1 MDKNNNQKSINEMA
15 KEVNA
20 AEQGMK
26 VSGNGNGNGKQ
37 VQNPADS
44 QNRMNMTAMNDA
56 AGQCGIKEDGKGG
69 KAAGRQEMDDKMK
82 RELDEFGFTVTSATD
97 IQNREFEEEP
107 CLVQGLITRGLNILS
122 GYRKKGKSWLAL
134 YLANQ
139 VAGGGDFWGRPTEHG
154 SVLYMALED
163 NDRRIHERLDTLL
176 EGEAV
181 QGKLAFT
188 YEVWKGKVSPF
199 QGIENYIKC
208 NKDTKLVIIDVLQK
222 IRGSKSDNQTE
233 YAHDYNELGALQR
246 IAQKYGISILVITH
260 DRKMR
265 DNNDWINNICGGVG
279 IPSAADTIM
288 SLDVKS
294 ENDEGKDAI
303 MRVTGRDIPE
313 KTLKIHFGNEN
324 CRWEYVGAIDDVEFA
339 ELEDKY
345 KLSPIVRTVKTLLDE
360 NNGEWSGTSSDL
372 LKEGERVTGKA
383 IAKSVA
389 SLGREMNK
397 FDRFF
402 EKDSIRHSKPDSN
415 GGKGGRIHRFT
426 RNGEDMQEHGEY
438 IQQTID
444 PEAMGNGCCIPD
456 DMGQE
461 GSEEPVVPGD
471 EELLN
476 GDDYDYNYN
485 PDDFV
490 PADEDDDIMYNSSA
504 MLPRFAREEEDE
516 LPFE

>member
-1 MDKNNNQKSINEMA
+1 MEKNINQNSINEMS

-20 AEQGMK
+20 AGQGINI
-26 VSGNGNGNGKQ
+26 SGNGKQ
-37 VQNPADS
+37 AQNSADS
-44 QNRMNMTAMNDA
+44 QNRINMTAMHA
-56 AGQCGIKEDGKGG
+56 AASQCGIKEDGKGG
-69 KAAGRQEMDDKMK
+69 KAAGRQEMDNKTK

-122 GYRKKGKSWLAL
+122 GCRKTGKSWLAL

-222 IRGSKSDNQTE
+222 IRDSKSDNQTE
-233 YAHDYNELGALQR
+233 YEHDYNELGALQR

-260 DRKMR
+260 DRKVR
-265 DNNDWINNICGGVG
+265 DNKDWINNICGGVG

-288 SLDVKS
+288 ALDVKS
-294 ENDEGKDAI
+294 DNNEGKDAI
-303 MRVTGRDIPE
+303 VRVTGRDISE
-313 KTLKIHFGNEN
+313 KTLKIHFGSEN
-324 CRWEYVGAIDDVEFA
+324 CKWEYVGAIDDVEFT

-345 KLSPIVRTVKTLLDE
+345 KSSPIVNAVKALLDE
-360 NNGEWSGTSSDL
+360 NNGKWSGTSSDL
-372 LKEGERVTGKA
+372 LKEGERVTGRA
-383 IAKSVA
+383 IAKSEA
-389 SLGREMNK
+389 ALGREMNK
-397 FDRFF
+397 YDRFF
-402 EKDSIRHSKPDSN
+402 EKDSIQHIKPDSN
-415 GGKGGRIHRFT
+415 GGKGGRIHSFT
-426 RNGEDMQEHGEY
+426 RKEEDIQEHEEY

-444 PEAMGNGCCIPD
+444 LDVMGNDCCIPD

-461 GSEEPVVPGD
+461 GSGPVVTGD

-476 GDDYDYNYN
+476 GDDYDYNPN
-485 PDDFV
+485 DFM
-490 PADEDDDIMYNSSA
+490 PADEYDDIMYNSNA
-504 MLPRFAREEEDE
+504 MPPKYAREEEDE
-516 LPFE
+516 LPFT